1 MKLEV
6 TPKIYNSMGLPVD
19 KAVEWAER
27 ARDCALR
34 DDGERMFLLIFEIWK
49 TAQKHVKKG

>member
-6 TPKIYNSMGLPVD
+6 TPKIYNSMGLPVN

-49 TAQKHVKKG
+49 TAQKCVKKG